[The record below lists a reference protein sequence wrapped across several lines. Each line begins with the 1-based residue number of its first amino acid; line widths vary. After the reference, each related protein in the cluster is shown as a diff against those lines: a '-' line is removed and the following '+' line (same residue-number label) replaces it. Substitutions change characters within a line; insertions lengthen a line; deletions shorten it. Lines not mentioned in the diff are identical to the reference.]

1 MTATSTT
8 IAPAPK
14 STAQQVIQT
23 CGLVTMSVIICATFL
38 LALYQ
43 AYKMQDTNVTGLLI
57 GTLTA
62 AFMTVVN
69 FWVGSSMSS
78 QKKDDMLLSSS
89 PPTTST
95 TTVHA
100 DDNDIPPPPSPKAT

>member
-8 IAPAPK
+8 IAPTPR
-14 STAQQVIQT
+14 STGQQIIQT

-89 PPTTST
+89 PT
-95 TTVHA
+95 TTTTTHV
-100 DDNDIPPPPSPKAT
+100 DDTKIPPPPPSKAT